1 MGMLSGIP
9 VRRLNRS
16 ATHPKN
22 LTRTD
27 TLLRPPFE
35 RPRKGG
41 FGGGLSKGATGFE
54 PARAYNPAELET
66 AALDHSA
73 THPPQDLEAM
83 GYDPMTS
90 RLQGERS
97 TPELSPLFPAPP
109 PLTGKSL
116 KQGPAPFFWVSAPP
130 REIESLS
137 LPRKGNVL
145 PLDDGGV
152 LPTP

>member
-1 MGMLSGIP
+1 MLSGIP

-97 TPELSPLFPAPP
+97 TTELSPLFPAPP
-109 PLTGKSL
+109 PPNGEEFKARSGTFFLGKR
-116 KQGPAPFFWVSAPP
+116 AP
-130 REIESLS
+130 
-137 LPRKGNVL
+137 KGNRIPVFTSK
-145 PLDDGGV
+145 G
-152 LPTP
+152 